1 MRAVLQRVRN
11 AAVSVEGKE
20 IARIGP
26 GLLILLA
33 IARGDQ
39 PKDALRLCRKCVHL
53 RVFSDA
59 HGKMNHSLIEQ
70 GAEVLVVSQFTL
82 LADCSGGCRPSF
94 INAAPAEKG
103 KQLYYFFLD
112 QLRLAGLVPQA
123 GEFQTTMVV
132 SLENDGPV
140 TILLDSKDF

>member
-26 GLLILLA
+26 GLLILLG
-33 IARGDQ
+33 IARADRHE
-39 PKDALRLCRKCVHL
+39 DATRLCQKCVHL
-53 RVFSDA
+53 RIFCDA
-59 HGKMNHSLIEQ
+59 HGKMNRSLIEQ

-82 LADCSGGCRPSF
+82 LADCSGGRRPSF
-94 INAAPAEKG
+94 INAAPAEEG
-103 KQLYYFFLD
+103 KQLYHFFLE
-112 QLRLAGLVPQA
+112 QLRLAGFVPQA
-123 GEFQTTMVV
+123 GEFQAAMVV

>member
-1 MRAVLQRVRN
+1 MRAVLQRVKN

-26 GLLILLA
+26 GLLILLG
-33 IARGDQ
+33 IARADR
-39 PKDALRLCRKCVHL
+39 PEDAIRLSRKCIHL
-53 RVFSDA
+53 RIFGDA
-59 HGKMNHSLIEQ
+59 DGKMNHSLIEQ

-82 LADCSGGCRPSF
+82 LADCSDGRRPSF
-94 INAAPAEKG
+94 IDAAPAEIG
-103 KQLYYFFLD
+103 KPLYHFFLD
-112 QLRLAGLVPQA
+112 QLRLAGFTPQA
-123 GEFQTTMVV
+123 GEFQAAMVV